1 MPEIKSYAPGIY
13 ARSETLVQAT
23 RDLDRGRTTEAAVQ
37 DQREVDLRSF
47 LDAQREAGLDYL
59 SDGLLNWQDIFRPFD
74 EAARG
79 LEPGPLTRFLNTNTF
94 YRAPAVTEEAPT
106 LVEPLGEPYFRIGDL
121 PRNRWVVTLPSPHA
135 LAEFAAGD
143 LEPRAVAEGVLGPQ
157 IRWLAGNGCAIV
169 VLQETALFDGGIDV
183 YPLSDALDALQS
195 PLPIALQLPFGD
207 SGDVLGELV
216 ELDVEAIG
224 VDLYATDLEALP
236 RPFPKTLL
244 AGVVDARN
252 SLVEEPGD
260 LAEFGRQL
268 LEELEGELHFVPNG
282 DLQFVPEKI
291 ARQKVLRLGGGKNP
305 ERGTIDDRDPFRD
318 PRDREPCQAR
328 LAREGNSR
336 PPRREKDVEEAREWG
351 WRLGIDSGELAE
363 ILRKGGVSLTRRR

>member
-1 MPEIKSYAPGIY
+1 LPEIKAYAPGIY
-13 ARSETLVQAT
+13 ARSEELVQAT
-23 RDLDRGRTTEAAVQ
+23 RDLDRGRTTTEAVEK
-37 DQREVDLRSF
+37 QREADLRSF
-47 LDAQREAGLDYL
+47 LDAQREAGLDHF

-94 YRAPAVTEEAPT
+94 YRAPAVTGEAPR

-121 PRNRWVVTLPSPHA
+121 PRGRWVATLPSPHA
-135 LAEFAAGD
+135 LAVSAAGE

-157 IRWLAGNGCAIV
+157 IRWLAANGCAMV
-169 VLQETALFDGGIDV
+169 VLQETALFGGELDV
-183 YPLSDALDALQS
+183 YPLSDALGALRS

-207 SGDVLGELV
+207 SGDILGELV

-224 VDLYATDLEALP
+224 VDFYATDLGALP

-252 SLVEEPGD
+252 SLLEEPEQ

-268 LEELEGELHFVPNG
+268 LKESEGELHLVPNG
-282 DLQFVPEKI
+282 DLQFVPQKI
-291 ARQKVLRLGGGKNP
+291 ARRKVLRLGEAARVLKE
-305 ERGTIDDRDPFRD
+305 ER
-318 PRDREPCQAR
+318 
-328 LAREGNSR
+328 
-336 PPRREKDVEEAREWG
+336 
-351 WRLGIDSGELAE
+351 
-363 ILRKGGVSLTRRR
+363 LR

>member
-1 MPEIKSYAPGIY
+1 LPEIRSYAPGIY
-13 ARSETLVQAT
+13 ARSEELVQAT
-23 RDLDRGRTTEAAVQ
+23 RDLDRGRATEEAVEER
-37 DQREVDLRSF
+37 RESDLRSF

-94 YRAPAVTEEAPT
+94 YRAPAVTGEAPK

-121 PRNRWVVTLPSPHA
+121 PRNRWVATLPSPHA
-135 LAEFAAGD
+135 LAVSASGE

-157 IRWLAGNGCAIV
+157 VRWLAGNGCAMV
-169 VLQETALFDGGIDV
+169 VLQETALFGGRIDV

-195 PLPIALQLPFGD
+195 PLPVALQLPFGD
-207 SGDVLGELV
+207 SGDTLGELV
-216 ELDVEAIG
+216 ELDVEALG
-224 VDLYATDLEALP
+224 VDFYATDLEALP

-252 SLVEEPGD
+252 SLLEEPEALAD
-260 LAEFGRQL
+260 LGQQL
-268 LEELEGELHFVPNG
+268 LEELEGELHLVPNG

-291 ARQKVLRLGGGKNP
+291 ARQKVLRLGEAAKV
-305 ERGTIDDRDPFRD
+305 
-318 PRDREPCQAR
+318 
-328 LAREGNSR
+328 L
-336 PPRREKDVEEAREWG
+336 KEEQ
-351 WRLGIDSGELAE
+351 
-363 ILRKGGVSLTRRR
+363 